1 MKPFFDAYFG
11 PYQDKQWHQV
21 GILLLIRVILLLTFA
36 ISQDPNNGLVVTN
49 IAATLI
55 LLSRTVLRDVYK
67 LWYLSIWENS
77 FILNL
82 IVLSLATLYIRSSGG
97 NQAAL
102 VYTAVGTTFCQFIVI
117 VFYHLQ
123 MRLRKILQQLHL
135 KFKPNKTLCRKHS
148 QNETLDHGQQL
159 QVFRQPTQTIVAL
172 HELREPLLT
181 D

>member
-1 MKPFFDAYFG
+1 MLG
-11 PYQDKQWHQV
+11 
-21 GILLLIRVILLLTFA
+21 
-36 ISQDPNNGLVVTN
+36 N
-49 IAATLI
+49 
-55 LLSRTVLRDVYK
+55 VYK
-67 LWYLSIWENS
+67 LRYLSMWENS

-102 VYTAVGTTFCQFIVI
+102 VYTAVGTTFCQFIAI

-135 KFKPNKTLCRKHS
+135 KFKPNKTLYRRGS
-148 QNETLDHGQQL
+148 QNEALDQGQQL